1 LNGEPIMLVVCHCA
15 ECQRQSGSAFGMSL
29 AVKTTDFELRSGTL
43 KKFERSSESGRK
55 VGAAF
60 CPECGTR
67 IYHEPE
73 RMMGQAINVRA
84 GTLDDRSWLTP
95 AAHVWTSSKQP
106 WVVIPE
112 GATVYER
119 QP

>member
-1 LNGEPIMLVVCHCA
+1 MLVVCHCT

-29 AVKTTDFELRSGTL
+29 SVRTTDFEIIQGTL
-43 KKFERSSESGRK
+43 KRFERSSESGRK

-73 RMMGQAINVRA
+73 RMMGAAINVRA
-84 GTLDDRSWLTP
+84 GTLDDRSGLVP
-95 AAHVWTSSKQP
+95 SAHVWVKSKQP

-112 GATVYER
+112 GVHQFEA